1 MVELT
6 KVTGL
11 VVVINAFN
19 VVQRAQITRAV
30 NFKRKAKVT
39 LIATLISG
47 SAGITA
53 AYLGMGVWALV
64 IQSMGNRSLVTIGF
78 WLTSTWKP
86 KWQFSTQ
93 SFKELFSFGLW
104 ALLSGV
110 VQKLFD
116 NIYVLA
122 IGKFF
127 PVAQVGFYTKAKQ
140 FQRMASENL
149 SGAIGSVAFPVY
161 SKIQDDKERLR
172 NGMRKFLQ
180 HSLLFIIPLLL
191 MLIVVA
197 KPFIILLL
205 KEKWAPM
212 IPYLQL
218 LCVAGVLYPIHM
230 VNVQAL
236 TAQGKVRLTFKLN
249 LIKNGLRL
257 INIFVMYPFGV
268 IYIIIGEVILS
279 FIALFINTYFTN
291 KMVNYGFW
299 KQAKDTWKIIAG
311 GIVAGGIA
319 FLPNLTTD
327 SLPILLLTGVL
338 LTLGIFAGSQYLF
351 NRKLFLSTIQLK
363 NNFKKL

>member
-1 MVELT
+1 
-6 KVTGL
+6 
-11 VVVINAFN
+11 
-19 VVQRAQITRAV
+19 
-30 NFKRKAKVT
+30 
-39 LIATLISG
+39 
-47 SAGITA
+47 
-53 AYLGMGVWALV
+53 
-64 IQSMGNRSLVTIGF
+64 
-78 WLTSTWKP
+78 
-86 KWQFSTQ
+86 
-93 SFKELFSFGLW
+93 
-104 ALLSGV
+104 
-110 VQKLFD
+110 
-116 NIYVLA
+116 
-122 IGKFF
+122 
-127 PVAQVGFYTKAKQ
+127 
-140 FQRMASENL
+140 
-149 SGAIGSVAFPVY
+149 
-161 SKIQDDKERLR
+161 
-172 NGMRKFLQ
+172 
-180 HSLLFIIPLLL
+180 
-191 MLIVVA
+191 
-197 KPFIILLL
+197 
-205 KEKWAPM
+205 M